1 MYILFRAN
9 RSEKGSDKSGS
20 GINDYV
26 SSLFDQALTWQD
38 ISWLKS
44 ITKLPIVVKG
54 VLHPD
59 DAVVAID
66 YGVQGTSVRG
76 LS

>member
-59 DAVVAID
+59 DAVVAIE
-66 YGVQGTSVRG
+66 YGVQGMS
-76 LS
+76 

>member
-1 MYILFRAN
+1 MNILFRAN

-66 YGVQGTSVRG
+66 YGVHGMSESV
-76 LS
+76 LN